1 MGWTEILVL
10 LLVTIGPVRAAIV
23 YLSLTKSADAELK
36 RAIAIRT
43 VTISAIVCVVF
54 ALLGAGILA
63 GLKVSVEALLIAGG
77 AILFIFA
84 LQLILGDDKEAT
96 EDGPPPAPSIEI
108 ASFPLAVPLMASPH
122 GLVAIVAIEATL
134 QGVTQSVIFVALIL
148 VRHGLQPR
156 LPAGC
161 RSDLCKNPRP
171 KFSRS
176 YCASLDCCSARWLCS

>member
-1 MGWTEILVL
+1 M
-10 LLVTIGPVRAAIV
+10 RAAIV

-43 VTISAIVCVVF
+43 VTISAVVCVVF

-96 EDGPPPAPSIEI
+96 SE
-108 ASFPLAVPLMASPH
+108 
-122 GLVAIVAIEATL
+122 
-134 QGVTQSVIFVALIL
+134 
-148 VRHGLQPR
+148 
-156 LPAGC
+156 
-161 RSDLCKNPRP
+161 
-171 KFSRS
+171 
-176 YCASLDCCSARWLCS
+176 